1 MPSRAISRPIAWKTH
16 AKISIPTRSACNQIK
31 QDQRLDLAIPI
42 TLHGSLDTCVS
53 APRLSLSLAFS
64 LSLWLSLSLSLA
76 LSLSLSNR
84 AERMT
89 RTKADGERERERG
102 GKRIG
107 GREKE
112 RGRER
117 ERSTRTFAPLGR
129 APSSIRISLSMR
141 ETGRSQY
148 TRAVMG
154 TTTGSSVFAR
164 HPHPPRCLR
173 VTKVVAGSAALVN
186 WYITGGCIV
195 RDRV

>member
-53 APRLSLSLAFS
+53 APRLSLPL
-64 LSLWLSLSLSLA
+64 

-84 AERMT
+84 AERTNAGGERT
-89 RTKADGERERERG
+89 RERVEEELGKGEREG
-102 GKRIG
+102 
-107 GREKE
+107 
-112 RGRER
+112 
-117 ERSTRTFAPLGR
+117 ERSTRTFAPLGH

-173 VTKVVAGSAALVN
+173 VTKVVRSS
-186 WYITGGCIV
+186 TGIRCVSLGIDSNV
-195 RDRV
+195 KETMMNSDGDRNR

>member
-89 RTKADGERERERG
+89 RTKADGERERKRE
-102 GKRIG
+102 GKRNWRKG
-107 GREKE
+107 E
-112 RGRER
+112 RER
-117 ERSTRTFAPLGR
+117 EREREREAHERSHPL
-129 APSSIRISLSMR
+129 
-141 ETGRSQY
+141 
-148 TRAVMG
+148 V
-154 TTTGSSVFAR
+154 V
-164 HPHPPRCLR
+164 HPPLSVSLYLCAKRGAVSILGPLWERLR
-173 VTKVVAGSAALVN
+173 V
-186 WYITGGCIV
+186 
-195 RDRV
+195 RVCLHATLTLHDVYELPK